1 MGRKKVENK
10 NENISISLKIHQ
22 IDYAN
27 KNKKHFNLSKFV
39 QLCLQ
44 NHIDLEDEIE
54 TIQLKGGCKTNGK
67 KTINRR

>member
-22 IDYAN
+22 IEYV
-27 KNKKHFNLSKFV
+27 KKHKQEFDLSKFV

-44 NHIDLEDEIE
+44 NHIDLADELK
-54 TIQLKGGCKTNGK
+54 TLKLKGGNK
-67 KTINRR
+67 